1 MAAPARLVVGRVVRP
16 HGIHGEVLVQVL
28 SDAPERFSPGA
39 KLAAGDPEDP
49 PATGLLDLEIVAGRL
64 HQGRMLL
71 RLAGYKDR
79 DAVER
84 LRGLLLSIPLEEAR
98 PLEDDEFWPHQL
110 VGLAV
115 VDRQGRRRGEVADV
129 LPGTAHDLLAVALPG
144 GERRLVPAVA
154 ALVTV
159 ELEAGRVLVD
169 AVPGLLDPEG

>member
-84 LRGLLLSIPLEEAR
+84 LRGLLLSIPFEEAR

-110 VGLAV
+110 VGLQV
-115 VDRQGRRRGEVADV
+115 VDQEGRHRGVVAEV
-129 LPGTAHDLLAVALPG
+129 LPGAAQDLLAVRRPDG
-144 GERRLVPAVA
+144 GTALVPAAA

-159 ELEAGRVLVD
+159 ELEARRVVVQAL
-169 AVPGLLDPEG
+169 PGLLEE